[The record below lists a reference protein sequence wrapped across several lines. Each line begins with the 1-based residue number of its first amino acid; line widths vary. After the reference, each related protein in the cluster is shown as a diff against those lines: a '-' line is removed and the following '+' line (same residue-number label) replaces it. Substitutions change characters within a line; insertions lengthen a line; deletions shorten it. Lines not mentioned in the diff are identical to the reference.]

1 MTTMTEST
9 TKKEP
14 GHLAVIL
21 AYFLIYVVW
30 GSTYYFIGVAL
41 RGFPP
46 FLLGGL
52 RFSAA
57 GILPLTFSRIRGGH
71 LPGSLIRKSAVS
83 GIILLFI
90 DMAVIMLAQQ
100 YLSSSPVAILAS
112 STVIWIMALDIPM
125 WKTNFKLPAVSI
137 GIVTGFLGVGLLF
150 LEQLFHGGKN
160 VHHEYGVVLLVVG
173 RISWALGTLYAK
185 YKSSSEEEVNDFAG
199 AAWQMLFAGGMFWV
213 CSFLGRETRCRQLG
227 SDSVRRMAFPGL
239 FDPVRFHPCLYQL
252 HLAPQGAP
260 GNGSRHPCLRKPAC
274 GGGSGYDARRGGD
287 KLDSNNGSLHHPFQ
301 HLPDQKTFRQ
311 PHPERNSMTTL
322 SPNLFLP
329 YCTNNV

>member
-14 GHLAVIL
+14 GRLAVIL

-57 GILPLTFSRIRGGH
+57 GILLLTFSRIRREGIFRGG
-71 LPGSLIRKSAVS
+71 LIRKSAVS

-100 YLSSSPVAILAS
+100 YLSSSLVAILAS

-125 WKTNFKLPAVSI
+125 WKTNFRLPAVSI

-173 RISWALGTLYAK
+173 CISWALGTLYAK

-199 AAWQMLFAGGMFWV
+199 AAWQMLFASAMFWLCAIV
-213 CSFLGRETRCRQLG
+213 NGDVEEADLSTVSSTSWFSLLYLISFGSLLAYSAYVWLLKVRPAAEVGTHAYVNPFIAVLLGVFLGNERVTFIRLSGLLVILLG
-227 SDSVRRMAFPGL
+227 VMLINRKRLTGKT
-239 FDPVRFHPCLYQL
+239 
-252 HLAPQGAP
+252 
-260 GNGSRHPCLRKPAC
+260 GNL
-274 GGGSGYDARRGGD
+274 
-287 KLDSNNGSLHHPFQ
+287 
-301 HLPDQKTFRQ
+301 
-311 PHPERNSMTTL
+311 
-322 SPNLFLP
+322 
-329 YCTNNV
+329 

>member
-14 GHLAVIL
+14 GRLAVIL

-57 GILPLTFSRIRGGH
+57 GILLLTFSRIRREGIFRGG
-71 LPGSLIRKSAVS
+71 LIRKSAVS

-100 YLSSSPVAILAS
+100 YLSSSLVAILAS

-125 WKTNFKLPAVSI
+125 WKTNFRLPAVSI

-173 RISWALGTLYAK
+173 CISWALGTLYAK
-185 YKSSSEEEVNDFAG
+185 YKSSSEEEVNDFA
-199 AAWQMLFAGGMFWV
+199 
-213 CSFLGRETRCRQLG
+213 RCG
-227 SDSVRRMAFPGL
+227 VANAFCRRHVLGL
-239 FDPVRFHPCLYQL
+239 FV
-252 HLAPQGAP
+252 P
-260 GNGSRHPCLRKPAC
+260 GP
-274 GGGSGYDARRGGD
+274 
-287 KLDSNNGSLHHPFQ
+287 
-301 HLPDQKTFRQ
+301 
-311 PHPERNSMTTL
+311 
-322 SPNLFLP
+322 
-329 YCTNNV
+329 

>member
-14 GHLAVIL
+14 GYLAVIL

-57 GILPLTFSRIRGGH
+57 GILLLTFSRIRGEGIFR
-71 LPGSLIRKSAVS
+71 GSLIRKSAVS

-100 YLSSSPVAILAS
+100 YLSSSLVAILAS

-125 WKTNFKLPAVSI
+125 WKTNFRLPAVSI

-173 RISWALGTLYAK
+173 CISWALGTLYAK

-213 CSFLGRETRCRQLG
+213 CSFLGRETDAVSWEAIPSAAWLSLVYLILFGSILAYTSYIWLLKVRPATEVGTHAYANPLVAVVLG
-227 SDSVRRMAFPGL
+227 TMLGGEEISWIQIMGL
-239 FDPVRFHPCLYQL
+239 CIILFSISLI
-252 HLAPQGAP
+252 
-260 GNGSRHPCLRKPAC
+260 RKPS
-274 GGGSGYDARRGGD
+274 GSHIRKGI
-287 KLDSNNGSLHHPFQ
+287 P
-301 HLPDQKTFRQ
+301 
-311 PHPERNSMTTL
+311 
-322 SPNLFLP
+322 
-329 YCTNNV
+329 

>member
-14 GHLAVIL
+14 GRLAVIL

-57 GILPLTFSRIRGGH
+57 GILMLTFIRIRREGIFRGG
-71 LPGSLIRKSAVS
+71 LIRKSAVS

-100 YLSSSPVAILAS
+100 YLSSSLVAILAS

-125 WKTNFKLPAVSI
+125 WKTNFRLPAVSI

-150 LEQLFHGGKN
+150 LEQLFHGGKTSITN
-160 VHHEYGVVLLVVG
+160 MAWF
-173 RISWALGTLYAK
+173 SW
-185 YKSSSEEEVNDFAG
+185 S
-199 AAWQMLFAGGMFWV
+199 
-213 CSFLGRETRCRQLG
+213 
-227 SDSVRRMAFPGL
+227 
-239 FDPVRFHPCLYQL
+239 
-252 HLAPQGAP
+252 
-260 GNGSRHPCLRKPAC
+260 
-274 GGGSGYDARRGGD
+274 
-287 KLDSNNGSLHHPFQ
+287 
-301 HLPDQKTFRQ
+301 
-311 PHPERNSMTTL
+311 
-322 SPNLFLP
+322 
-329 YCTNNV
+329 